1 MGYGDEIMALG
12 RAEAI
17 YAILGK
23 PVAIHGV
30 SDNRRKHPVWRNHPA
45 VDFNSP
51 LHIVDGPSAR
61 PYILRWSRNPGLITI
76 WNTKYRARAG
86 HIRLTAQEQA
96 EALCL
101 TPEMPFAIVEPIVRR
116 GSSKNKDWG
125 FERWKAVVKD
135 FPIPVY
141 QFDPDGKT
149 KILPK
154 VIAIDS
160 PSFRVSAGIVE
171 HASLVMTVDGGM
183 HHMAASMNTPAV
195 VVLGGFAHPKITGYA
210 YQRNFYVD
218 LPESPCGRYYPCEH
232 CKKAMSMIKPEEVRQ
247 AALEMLNKE
256 DCDGSSSNSR

>member
-1 MGYGDEIMALG
+1 MSYGDEIMALG
-12 RAEAI
+12 RAEVV
-17 YAILGK
+17 YSILGK
-23 PVAIHGV
+23 SVAICGV
-30 SDNRRKHPVWRNHPA
+30 SGNPRNHPVWKNHPA
-45 VDFNSP
+45 VDSNSP

-61 PYILRWSRNPGLITI
+61 PYILRWSRNPGLTI
-76 WNTKYRARAG
+76 VWNTKYRARAG

-101 TPEMPFAIVEPIVRR
+101 IPEVPFAIVEPIVRKP
-116 GSSKNKDWG
+116 GSQNKDWG
-125 FERWKAVVKD
+125 FERWEKVVKD

-149 KILPK
+149 KILPE
-154 VIAIDS
+154 VTAINS
-160 PSFRVSAGIVE
+160 PSFRIAAGIVK
-171 HASLVMTVDGGM
+171 HASLVMTVNGGT

-195 VVLGGFAHPKITGYA
+195 VVFGGFADPKITGYT

-256 DCDGSSSNSR
+256 NI